1 MRLNKSLDITTFQEH
16 IPRVLIDLSTS
27 GYIQLFININKN
39 SEYFSRPLCNL
50 KFNVTFGCCNYGK
63 YSLYAQLANIIT
75 FNLTNMN
82 FLSDMYMKKSSMSQF
97 LNKEK

>member
-1 MRLNKSLDITTFQEH
+1 MLLFYYSISLTTC
-16 IPRVLIDLSTS
+16 DLSTS

-75 FNLTNMN
+75 FILPKMN
-82 FLSDMYMKKSSMSQF
+82 VLSDMYMKKSSMSQF

>member
-16 IPRVLIDLSTS
+16 IPGVLIDLSTS
-27 GYIQLFININKN
+27 GNIQLFININKN

-75 FNLTNMN
+75 FILPNMN
-82 FLSDMYMKKSSMSQF
+82 FLSDVYKKKSSMSQF

>member
-1 MRLNKSLDITTFQEH
+1 MLLFYYSISLTTC
-16 IPRVLIDLSTS
+16 DLSTS

-75 FNLTNMN
+75 FILPNMN
-82 FLSDMYMKKSSMSQF
+82 VLSDVYKKKSLMSQF